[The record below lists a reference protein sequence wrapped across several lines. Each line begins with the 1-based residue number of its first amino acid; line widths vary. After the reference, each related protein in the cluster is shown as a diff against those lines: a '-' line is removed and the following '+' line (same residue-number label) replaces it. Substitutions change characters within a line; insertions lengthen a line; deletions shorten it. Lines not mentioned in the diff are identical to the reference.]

1 MAQAL
6 PLILAALAG
15 LALVLVLSTL
25 WQSMRV
31 VLLGSS
37 AEELSA
43 RATQAGIGDAQK
55 SRTAAR
61 EALLREKNTLLQA
74 IRDVRFEHDLGK
86 ISDADLERLDAR
98 YRLRA
103 RSVLAELDAQIAP
116 YRDKARA
123 LLGVT
128 EAGASVPV
136 ADKAPAAE
144 PAPRAEPVEKTE
156 SKSTATAQC
165 AGCST
170 VNDADAVFCKKCG
183 ARVASEA
190 AS

>member
-6 PLILAALAG
+6 PLILATFAG
-15 LALVLVLSTL
+15 LALVLVLTAL

-31 VLLGSS
+31 LLLGGS
-37 AEELSA
+37 AEEANTRS
-43 RATQAGIGDAQK
+43 TQAGVGDAQK

-86 ISDADLERLDAR
+86 VSDADLERLDAQ

-128 EAGASVPV
+128 EAGASVPP
-136 ADKAPAAE
+136 PAAE
-144 PAPRAEPVEKTE
+144 TAPPAPPAELEAK
-156 SKSTATAQC
+156 KSATAEC
-165 AGCST
+165 PGCST

-183 ARVASEA
+183 ARMANEA